1 MDNKL
6 YEFIATAPRV
16 IASVAN
22 AMHTNDEKLMSIYG
36 STAISSAL
44 IPYVS
49 LNYHN
54 KKNFTQIYVAAV
66 KPPGAGKG
74 KLSLLARCVI
84 KINSELIETNKIL
97 SKKYYTDLKIYEIK
111 MKKHDGGEL
120 IPPEKP
126 KLKLLLLSGNTT
138 SSMLIQQFDDN
149 DGAMAL
155 MIFETEIDGLTNMM
169 SNKKF
174 GGDNSTVFRKSYH
187 NEPITQMR
195 KGNLESLSAND
206 PKLSI
211 FITGTPSQLSGLFK
225 SNDDGLFSRFTFF
238 TSYSEDTWTDVKPCD
253 GCHPL
258 DETFDKIGEMYYAL
272 YHHMKNKQIEVKFT
286 DAQWDLLNN
295 IGVNWHKDANEAGG
309 ENATSIAKR
318 HVNMIARC
326 ATNYTA
332 LRAFEEKNEAEIIY
346 CSDQDFINAKW
357 LIELSF
363 FKALEIFKTLPGEN
377 TTNIKDEE
385 FFELLPSSFKTAEL
399 APLQAKLKVSE
410 KTIERKLRKF
420 VESKKLINPKRGY
433 YEKIEVSVMSD
444 DASAN

>member
-6 YEFIATAPRV
+6 YEFIVTAPRV

-22 AMHTNDEKLMSIYG
+22 VMDTSDEKLMSIYG
-36 STAISSAL
+36 STAITSAL
-44 IPYVS
+44 LPFVS

-54 KKNFTQIYVAAV
+54 KKNYTQILGAAV

-74 KLSLLARCVI
+74 KLSSLARCVI

-111 MKKHDGGEL
+111 MKKSDCGDL
-120 IPPEKP
+120 VPPEKP

-138 SSMLIQQFDDN
+138 SSMLIQQFDYN
-149 DGAMAL
+149 DGEMAL
-155 MIFETEIDGLTNMM
+155 LIFETEIDGLTNMM

-187 NEPITQMR
+187 NEPISQMR
-195 KGNLESLSAND
+195 KGNLESLSANE

-211 FITGTPSQLSGLFK
+211 FITGTPSQLRGLFK

-238 TSYSEDTWTDVKPCD
+238 TSYSEDTWTDVKPCE
-253 GCHPL
+253 GCRPL
-258 DETFDKIGEMYYAL
+258 DETFDKIGELYYAL
-272 YHHMKNKQIEVKFT
+272 YHHMKNKHLEVKFT
-286 DAQWDLLNN
+286 DAQWGLLNT
-295 IGVNWHKDANEAGG
+295 IGVNWHKEANEAGG

-326 ATNYTA
+326 AANYTA
-332 LRAFEEKNEAEIIY
+332 LRAFEDKNEAEIIY
-346 CSDQDFINAKW
+346 CNDQDFVNAQW

-363 FKALEIFKTLPGEN
+363 FKALDIFKTLPGEHESN
-377 TTNIKDEE
+377 SILEDLMD
-385 FFELLPSSFKTAEL
+385 LLPVSFKRNEL
-399 APLQAKLKVSE
+399 APLE
-410 KTIERKLRKF
+410 KSMKISDRNMDRYLVTL
-420 VESKKLINPKRGY
+420 VHKKKIKRIKKGF
-433 YEKIEVSVMSD
+433 YEKVIVAEVANG
-444 DASAN
+444 ASTN